1 MDGFI
6 DAFRAKQAMST
17 EFIVSAYEDVSDYIV
32 TNCSV
37 NAFSGMMKRYGNYEL
52 QDAVSPEG
60 RNELGKTHYEFYADE
75 EKLDELIL
83 KLFYAPKQ

>member
-6 DAFRAKQAMST
+6 EAFRTKQEDST

-37 NAFSGMMKRYGNYEL
+37 NAFTGMMKRYADYKL
-52 QDAVSPEG
+52 LDAVSPEG
-60 RNELGKTHYEFYADE
+60 KNELGETYFEFYADE

-83 KLFYAPKQ
+83 KLFYAPK